1 MKKFLPYENDE
12 RVSVVSRWYR
22 MLEVIFA
29 SIVIQLYGTKNTP
42 PHDLY
47 LPMELRVEDET
58 QRRQCK
64 MSSSKIIVL

>member
-1 MKKFLPYENDE
+1 ML
-12 RVSVVSRWYR
+12 VV
-22 MLEVIFA
+22 VFFA
-29 SIVIQLYGTKNTP
+29 STELLLHGTKNTP

-64 MSSSKIIVL
+64 MWSSKKIDL